1 MVLVLGLV
9 GGVSGTVM
17 ILSSGKPP
25 DESWAW
31 LGVRLDAIEQY
42 IAQKLEQSI
51 NKLVTLDL

>member
-1 MVLVLGLV
+1 
-9 GGVSGTVM
+9 M

-31 LGVRLDAIEQY
+31 LGVKLDAIEQY